1 MSATSFRL
9 ASEADAEA
17 LARFMT
23 RNFLAAYGDC
33 STPENVAATVAKHY
47 GVDAQRR
54 QLGDPARI
62 NLLAE
67 IDGRLVGHS
76 QLHVGGDTP
85 PEVAP
90 LPSVE
95 VARFYVDVDFH
106 GRGIA
111 QEMMAQSRQL
121 AAQRGATSLWLS
133 CWQEQPQAVRFYE
146 KEGFRIAG
154 TLVFVVGDHPT
165 ADWLLDSPLDPPAPA
180 PPPPPA

>member
-1 MSATSFRL
+1 MSATAFRL
-9 ASEADAEA
+9 ASEADADE

-54 QLGDPARI
+54 QLGDPERV

-67 IDGRLVGHS
+67 IDGRLAGHA

-111 QEMMAQSRQL
+111 QEMMAQSRLL
-121 AAQRGATSLWLS
+121 AAQRGGASLWLS
-133 CWQEQPQAVRFYE
+133 CWQQQPQAVRFYE

-154 TLVFVVGDHPT
+154 TLVFVVGDDPKD
-165 ADWLLDSPLDPPAPA
+165 DWLMVSPLDSPPPSPPA
-180 PPPPPA
+180 